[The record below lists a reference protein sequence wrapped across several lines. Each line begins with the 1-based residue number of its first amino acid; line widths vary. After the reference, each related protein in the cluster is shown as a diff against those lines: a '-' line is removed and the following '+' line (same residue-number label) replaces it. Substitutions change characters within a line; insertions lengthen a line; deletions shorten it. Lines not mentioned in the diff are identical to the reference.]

1 MLFVILLCFLLV
13 AAAFATIL
21 IRTIPQTAETK
32 PEQYH
37 VSLSMQ
43 LPIIVLFAAIVMLGV
58 YFPTGLHTML
68 TKIVGSLGF

>member
-1 MLFVILLCFLLV
+1 V
-13 AAAFATIL
+13 AAAFAAIL

-32 PEQYH
+32 PAQYH
-37 VSLSMQ
+37 VSLSMR
-43 LPIIVLFAAIVMLGV
+43 LPIIALFAAIVMLGV